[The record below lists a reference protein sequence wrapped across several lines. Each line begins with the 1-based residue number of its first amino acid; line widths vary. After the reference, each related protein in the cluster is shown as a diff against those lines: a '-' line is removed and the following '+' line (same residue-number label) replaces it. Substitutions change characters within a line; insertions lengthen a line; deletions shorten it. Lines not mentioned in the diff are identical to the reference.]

1 MIVCIISNFFLSE
14 LDGTNKLK
22 FYFIDLFDA
31 AIRSIEDPTLDGKL
45 YHTFEMGLD
54 QEGFRV
60 FDKANSGLVFES
72 FYYLDVEAAPA
83 ILIVASDAS
92 FQGHMVQHPLYCES
106 EGNSICLLVLT

>member
-1 MIVCIISNFFLSE
+1 LAE

>member
-1 MIVCIISNFFLSE
+1 MFIFYVLAE

-31 AIRSIEDPTLDGKL
+31 AIRSLQDDTLNGKL

-60 FDKANSGLVFES
+60 FDKAYSGLVFES
-72 FYYLDVEAAPA
+72 FYLLDVEAAPA

-92 FQGHMVQHPLYCES
+92 FHGHMIQHPQYC
-106 EGNSICLLVLT
+106 

>member
-1 MIVCIISNFFLSE
+1 MFWQSLMELISSSSIL
-14 LDGTNKLK
+14 LTCLT
-22 FYFIDLFDA
+22 

-45 YHTFEMGLD
+45 YHTFEMGQD

-106 EGNSICLLVLT
+106 VLNLICK